1 MAQNHPIVQEDT
13 LIYQL
18 DGQPQDIMLGTSEWF
33 AWLGLASTFTFRSA
47 TGIFTARKERAGNK
61 RGGWYWKAYR
71 KRGGKLF
78 SAYLGK
84 SEVLT
89 VERLHAVMAQLNGED
104 GLTTR
109 QVLYANT
116 PGGAP
121 LPALTTTTHEPLPQ
135 LEQPSRPTH
144 MRFFNL
150 PSQLT
155 PLVGREQDTAHV
167 SALLR
172 RSEVRLSTLVGTG
185 GVGKTRLALAAAS
198 KLYDEFADGV
208 MFISLA
214 PILDHHLVIP
224 TIAYMLGLPRGTLQD
239 VQHFLQERRLLL
251 VLDNF
256 EHVARAAPE
265 IEELLLACPQIKVLI
280 TSRAA
285 LHIQGEHEFPVL
297 PLPLPDLHMLS
308 QVPAGDIPDRYA
320 AIALFMQRTQALLPH
335 FHLTSENVRTIAE
348 ICIRLDGLPLAIEL
362 AAARIKLLPPQALLA
377 RLSQRLSVRSES
389 ARTVPERQQ
398 TLRNTLLW
406 SYDLLNADEQR
417 LFRRLSVFAGGCTL
431 EAITSVCS
439 KEGED
444 QTSDVLSGVS
454 SLLDHSLIYQ
464 LKQES
469 EEPRLTMLETV
480 REYALEYLQEH
491 EEAEDIR
498 RAHALYYLTLA
509 EETALHVM
517 NGGQQ
522 LPGLRLLAEE
532 QENLRAALGFLI
544 EHQEVEQAVQLSGA
558 LWRYW
563 MNRGYFSEGRY
574 WLAASLAL
582 PHAGK
587 RTSTRARAL
596 CGAGDLALRQGNYQV
611 ATSLLDES
619 VASYQEL
626 GEKRGLAEAL
636 LNLGL
641 SLVYAQRFSEAR
653 TLIEQS
659 IALSREADDRWL
671 LGHALDSLTRLAWKQ
686 GDIEATRALA
696 EENLQ
701 AAPQL
706 GEIRAQ
712 ISPRKLLAMV
722 ALVQGDYTRA
732 ADLAQELLA
741 ISQDVGDSES
751 EFSALYTLGT
761 VALRQGDDVQALAMY
776 NRCLTLIS
784 EIGSARNSS
793 MILARLGEIAYEQ
806 GNYSLAFERYRE
818 SLSHTDIFEDKEV
831 IGVTLLGL
839 SRVAKAEKHYWRAA
853 HLLGAAEARI
863 NARTDLDAL
872 ASVAYERD
880 VAILR
885 TYLGEEAYTQAR
897 DEGSRMTP
905 EQVLTIPE
913 PTPARSLK
921 VSTVYPDKL
930 TGREVEVL
938 CLVANGLTDAQV
950 AERLV
955 ISPRTVQGHLHSI
968 FNKIQVNSR
977 SAATRYAVERRLV

>member
-1 MAQNHPIVQEDT
+1 MAQNHPTVQEDT

-18 DGQPQDIMLGTSEWF
+18 NGQPREILLGTSEWYT
-33 AWLGLASTFTFRSA
+33 WLGLASTFTFRSA

-71 KRGGKLF
+71 KRGGKHF

-84 SEVLT
+84 SEALT
-89 VERLHAVMAQLNGED
+89 VERLHAAMAQLNGEY
-104 GLTTR
+104 GLTTS
-109 QVLYANT
+109 QALDTKT
-116 PGGAP
+116 PGSAP
-121 LPALTTTTHEPLPQ
+121 LPALTTTVPEPLP
-135 LEQPSRPTH
+135 LVEQPSRPTH
-144 MRFFNL
+144 TRFFNL

-155 PLVGREQDTAHV
+155 SLVGREQDTAQV
-167 SALLR
+167 CALLR
-172 RSEVRLSTLVGTG
+172 SSEVRLSTLVGTG
-185 GVGKTRLALAAAS
+185 GVGKTRLALAAAAE
-198 KLYDEFADGV
+198 LYDDFADGV
-208 MFISLA
+208 MFLSLA
-214 PILDHHLVIP
+214 PIRNHHLVIP
-224 TIAYMLGLPRGTLQD
+224 AIASMLGLPRGTLQD
-239 VQHFLQERRLLL
+239 VQQFLQNRHLLL

-265 IEELLLACPQIKVLI
+265 IEEVLLACPHIKVLI

-308 QVPAGDIPDRYA
+308 QVPADDIPDRYG
-320 AIALFMQRTQALLPH
+320 AIALFMQRAQALLPH
-335 FHLTSENVRTIAE
+335 FHLNSENVRTIAE

-377 RLSQRLSVRSES
+377 RLSQRLSVLGAR
-389 ARTVPERQQ
+389 ARTLPERQQ
-398 TLRNTLLW
+398 TLRNTLEW

-431 EAITSVCS
+431 EGITTVFGE
-439 KEGED
+439 EGED
-444 QTSDVLSGVS
+444 QTSNVFTGVS

-491 EEAEDIR
+491 EEAGDMR

-509 EETALHVM
+509 EETALLFM
-517 NGGQQ
+517 NGGRQIQ
-522 LPGLRLLAEE
+522 GLRLLAEE

-544 EHQEVEQAVQLSGA
+544 EHQEAELAVQLSGV
-558 LWRYW
+558 LWKYW
-563 MNRGYFSEGRY
+563 VNCGYFSEGRY

-582 PHAGK
+582 PNAGK
-587 RTSTRARAL
+587 RTSARAGAL

-611 ATSLLDES
+611 AIALLEES

-636 LNLGL
+636 LHLGL
-641 SLVYAQRFSEAR
+641 SLAYAQRFTEAS

-659 IALSREADDRWL
+659 IALSREAEDRWL
-671 LGHALDSLTRLAWKQ
+671 LGHALDSLARLAWKQ

-701 AAPQL
+701 AAPQQ

-732 ADLAQELLA
+732 ANLAQELLA
-741 ISQDVGDSES
+741 ISQEVGDRES
-751 EFSALYTLGT
+751 EFSALYTLGI
-761 VALRQGDDVQALAMY
+761 VALRLDDDAQALDLY
-776 NRCLTLIS
+776 VRCLALAH
-784 EIGSARNSS
+784 EFGSARNSS
-793 MILARLGEIAYEQ
+793 MTLARLGEIAYEQ
-806 GNYSLAFERYRE
+806 GNYTLAFEHYRE
-818 SLSHTDIFEDKEV
+818 SLSHTSVIEDKEV

-839 SRVAKAEKHYWRAA
+839 SQVAKAEKQYWRAA
-853 HLLGAAEARI
+853 HLLGAAEVRL

-872 ASVAYERD
+872 ARVAYERD

-885 TYLGEEAYTQAR
+885 THLGEEAYTQAR

-905 EQVLTIPE
+905 EQVLTLPE
-913 PTPARSLK
+913 PASARSLK
-921 VSTVYPDKL
+921 MSSVYPDEL
-930 TGREVEVL
+930 TEREVEVL
-938 CLVANGLTDAQV
+938 CLVASGLTDVQV
-950 AERLV
+950 AERLI

-968 FNKIQVNSR
+968 YNKIQVNSR

>member
-1 MAQNHPIVQEDT
+1 MAQNHPTVQEDT

-18 DGQPQDIMLGTSEWF
+18 EGQTQEIILGTSEWY

-47 TGIFTARKERAGNK
+47 TGSFTARRERAGNK

-84 SEVLT
+84 SEALT
-89 VERLHAVMAQLNGED
+89 VERLHAVMAQLNGEN
-104 GLTTR
+104 GLTTS
-109 QVLYANT
+109 QVLSTNT
-116 PGGAP
+116 HGGTP
-121 LPALTTTTHEPLPQ
+121 LPALTSTAPELLPHI
-135 LEQPSRPTH
+135 EQPSRPNDVH
-144 MRFFNL
+144 FFNL
-150 PSQLT
+150 PSKLT
-155 PLVGREQDTAHV
+155 TLVGREQDTAHI

-185 GVGKTRLALAAAS
+185 GVGKTRLALAVAA
-198 KLYDEFADGV
+198 KLHYEFDDGV

-224 TIAYMLGLPRGTLQD
+224 TIASMLGLPQGTLRD
-239 VQHFLQERRLLL
+239 VQHFLLDRHLLL

-256 EHVARAAPE
+256 EHVSSAAHE
-265 IEELLLACPQIKVLI
+265 IEEVLLACPQIKVLI
-280 TSRAA
+280 TSRVA
-285 LHIQGEHEFPVL
+285 LHILGEHEFPVL
-297 PLPLPDLHMLS
+297 PLLLPDLRTLS
-308 QVPAGDIPDRYA
+308 QVPTGDIPDCYA
-320 AIALFMQRTQALLPH
+320 AIALFMQRAQALLPY
-335 FHLTSENVRTIAE
+335 FHLTTENVRTIAE

-377 RLSQRLSVRSES
+377 RLSQRLSILSES
-389 ARTVPERQQ
+389 TRILPERQQ
-398 TLRNTLLW
+398 TLRNTLQW

-417 LFRRLSVFAGGCTL
+417 LFRRLSAFAGGCTL
-431 EAITSVCS
+431 EAITAVCGG
-439 KEGED
+439 EGED
-444 QTSDVLSGVS
+444 PTSDVLCGVS

-464 LKQES
+464 LKQGS

-480 REYALEYLQEH
+480 REYALEYLQKH
-491 EEAEDIR
+491 EESEEIR
-498 RAHALYYLTLA
+498 RIHALYYLTLT
-509 EETALHVM
+509 EDTALHLM

-522 LPGLRLLAEE
+522 LRGLRLLSEE

-544 EHQEVEQAVQLSGA
+544 EHQEVELALQLSGT

-563 MNRGYFSEGRY
+563 VNRGYFSEGRY
-574 WLAASLAL
+574 WFSASLAL
-582 PHAGK
+582 PYSGK
-587 RTSTRARAL
+587 RTSARARAL

-611 ATSLLDES
+611 AIDLLEES

-636 LNLGL
+636 LHLGL
-641 SLVYAQRFSEAR
+641 SLAYAQQFSEAH

-659 IALSREADDRWL
+659 IALSREAEDRWL
-671 LGHALDSLTRLAWKQ
+671 LGHALDSLTRLTWKQ

-701 AAPQL
+701 AAPQQS
-706 GEIRAQ
+706 EIRAQ

-732 ADLAQELLA
+732 ANLAQELLA
-741 ISQDVGDSES
+741 ISQEVGDRES

-761 VALRQGDDVQALAMY
+761 VALRRDDIAQALALY
-776 NRCLTLIS
+776 NRCLTLTS
-784 EIGSARNSS
+784 EIGSVRNSS
-793 MILARLGEIAYEQ
+793 MTLARLGEVAYEQ
-806 GNYSLAFERYRE
+806 GDYMLAFERYRE
-818 SLSHTDIFEDKEV
+818 SLSHTGIIEDKEV

-839 SRVAKAEKHYWRAA
+839 ARVAKAEKQYWRAA
-853 HLLGAAEARI
+853 HLLGAAEAHL
-863 NARTDLDAL
+863 NANIDLDAL
-872 ASVAYERD
+872 DRVAYERD

-885 TYLGEEAYTQAR
+885 TFLGEETYTQAR

-905 EQVLTIPE
+905 EQVLTIAE

-921 VSTVYPDKL
+921 MPPMYPDEL
-930 TGREVEVL
+930 TEREVEVL
-938 CLVANGLTDAQV
+938 CLVASGLTDVQV

-968 FNKIQVNSR
+968 YNKIQVNSR
-977 SAATRYAVERRLV
+977 SAATRYAVERRFV

>member
-1 MAQNHPIVQEDT
+1 MAQNHPTVQEDT
-13 LIYQL
+13 LFYQL
-18 DGQPQDIMLGTSEWF
+18 DGQAREIMLGTSEWY
-33 AWLGLASTFTFRSA
+33 AWLDLASTFTFRSA

-84 SEVLT
+84 SEALT
-89 VERLHAVMAQLNGED
+89 VERLHAVIAQLNGED
-104 GLTTR
+104 GLTTKK
-109 QVLYANT
+109 QQYINT
-116 PGGAP
+116 HGGAP
-121 LPALTTTTHEPLPQ
+121 LSALSTTTFKPL
-135 LEQPSRPTH
+135 LHVDLPSLPTH
-144 MRFFNL
+144 TRFFNI

-155 PLVGREQDTAHV
+155 SLVGREQDTAHI

-185 GVGKTRLALAAAS
+185 GVGKTRLALAVAA

-208 MFISLA
+208 IFISLA
-214 PILDHHLVIP
+214 PILDHQLVIP
-224 TIAYMLGLPRGTLQD
+224 TIASILGLHRETLRD
-239 VQHFLQERRLLL
+239 VQHFLQDRHLLL

-265 IEELLLACPQIKVLI
+265 IEEVLLACPQIKVLI

-285 LHIQGEHEFPVL
+285 LHILGEHEFPVL
-297 PLPLPDLHMLS
+297 PLSLPDLQVLS
-308 QVPAGDIPDRYA
+308 QVSPGDIPERYA
-320 AIALFMQRTQALLPH
+320 AIALFIQRTQALLPH
-335 FHLTSENVRTIAE
+335 FHLTSENVRPIVE

-377 RLSQRLSVRSES
+377 RLSQRLSILGER

-398 TLRNTLLW
+398 TLRNTLKW

-417 LFRRLSVFAGGCTL
+417 LFRQMSVFAGGCTL
-431 EAITSVCS
+431 EAITTVCS
-439 KEGED
+439 EEGED
-444 QTSDVLSGVS
+444 QTSNVFTGVS

-491 EEAEDIR
+491 EEAGDIR
-498 RAHALYYLTLA
+498 RGHALYFLTLA
-509 EETALHVM
+509 EETALLFM
-517 NGGQQ
+517 NGGRQ
-522 LPGLRLLAEE
+522 LQGLRLLAEE

-544 EHQEVEQAVQLSGA
+544 EHQEVELAVQLSGA
-558 LWRYW
+558 LWKYW
-563 MNRGYFSEGRY
+563 VNRGYFSEGRS
-574 WLAASLAL
+574 WLAAPLAL
-582 PHAGK
+582 PHSGK
-587 RTSTRARAL
+587 RTSARARAL
-596 CGAGDLALRQGNYQV
+596 CGAGDLALRQGNYHV
-611 ATSLLDES
+611 ATALLDES

-636 LNLGL
+636 LHLGL
-641 SLVYAQRFSEAR
+641 SLAYAQRFSEAR

-659 IALSREADDRWL
+659 IALSREAEDRWL
-671 LGHALDSLTRLAWKQ
+671 LGHALDSLSRLTWKQ

-701 AAPQL
+701 AAPQQ

-732 ADLAQELLA
+732 ENLAQELLA
-741 ISQDVGDSES
+741 ISQEVGDRES

-761 VALRQGDDVQALAMY
+761 VALRLDDNAQALSLY
-776 NRCLTLIS
+776 NRCLTLTS
-784 EIGSARNSS
+784 EIGGVRNSS
-793 MILARLGEIAYEQ
+793 MTLARLGEVAFEQ
-806 GNYSLAFERYRE
+806 GDYILAFERYRE
-818 SLSHTDIFEDKEV
+818 SLSHTDIIEDKEV

-839 SRVAKAEKHYWRAA
+839 ARVAKAEKQYWRAA
-853 HLLGAAEARI
+853 HILGAAEAHL

-872 ASVAYERD
+872 ARGAYERD

-885 TYLGEEAYTQAR
+885 TYLGEETYTQAR

-905 EQVLTIPE
+905 EQVLTIQE

-921 VSTVYPDKL
+921 VSPVYPDEL

-938 CLVANGLTDAQV
+938 CLVASGLTDVQV

-968 FNKIQVNSR
+968 YNKIQVNSR